1 LRRADI
7 VTRTLRGGNIERKG
21 PNMPLYEH
29 VFLARQDVSQQ
40 QVETLTKE
48 FSDIIVE
55 GGGKVT
61 KTEYWGLKGLA
72 FKIKKSRKA
81 HYSLMNIE
89 APSAAVNEMERRM
102 GLSTDVIRFITL
114 RVEEL
119 ETEPSIMMRKSDR
132 DERGDRGDRGDRGG
146 FRGGDRGGFRGGD
159 RGGFRGGGGGGFR
172 GGDRE
177 GGASTFRARPP
188 REGAPAEG
196 APREAREGG
205 DAASR
210 APRPPRP
217 PRDNKPGPGGTG
229 GSTGSEA

>member
-1 LRRADI
+1 
-7 VTRTLRGGNIERKG
+7 
-21 PNMPLYEH
+21 MPLYEH

-81 HYSLMNIE
+81 HYSLLNID

-102 GLSTDVIRFITL
+102 GLSTDIIRFITL
-114 RVEEL
+114 RLDEL
-119 ETEPSIMMRKSDR
+119 ETEPSIMMRKQDR
-132 DERGDRGDRGDRGG
+132 DERGGERGG

-159 RGGFRGGGGGGFR
+159 RGGFRGGDRGGFGGGA
-172 GGDRE
+172 GGGAE
-177 GGASTFRARPP
+177 GGSTFRARPP
-188 REGAPAEG
+188 REGGDSRP
-196 APREAREGG
+196 PRDG
-205 DAASR
+205 DR
-210 APRPPRP
+210 GPRPPREGDAGP
-217 PRDNKPGPGGTG
+217 RGPRPAFRDNKPG
-229 GSTGSEA
+229 GSTGSEG